1 VGFLSVTFFFN
12 CEVVR
17 DLWSSLCNLFGVD
30 WVMPKRVRE
39 LLMSWGC
46 QMGSH
51 DILKVWRLAPLC
63 VMWCI
68 WREHNVQSFEDRET

>member
-1 VGFLSVTFFFN
+1 
-12 CEVVR
+12 
-17 DLWSSLCNLFGVD
+17 
-30 WVMPKRVRE
+30 MPKRVRE